1 MDKENDD
8 DDEVVARGNFCAD
21 KNADEEEGLV
31 TNPWTGVAANSIAVT
46 NRACAKAILGKAVF
60 IMVVQNTEEDTV
72 VVGV

>member
-1 MDKENDD
+1 MDKEND

-21 KNADEEEGLV
+21 KNADEEEGPV
-31 TNPWTGVAANSIAVT
+31 TNPWTGAAVSSIAAT